1 MFEGLSI
8 GVLLLAIAGGLIF
21 AGLPDKAGE
30 SPRFLR
36 FHSAITFYPAL
47 CLVFLSGAAAELIRA
62 FLSVSN

>member
-1 MFEGLSI
+1 MFADFSI

-36 FHSAITFYPAL
+36 FHSALTFYPAL
-47 CLVFLSGAAAELIRA
+47 SLVFLSSGAAELIRA
-62 FLSVSN
+62 FLSMPN